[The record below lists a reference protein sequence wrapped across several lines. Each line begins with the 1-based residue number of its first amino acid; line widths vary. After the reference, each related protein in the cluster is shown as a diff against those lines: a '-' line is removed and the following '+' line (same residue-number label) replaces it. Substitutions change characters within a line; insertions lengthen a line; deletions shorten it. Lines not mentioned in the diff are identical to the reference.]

1 MSTDPSD
8 PLAPSTDP
16 DVVPSS
22 TPDGPQ
28 TIPAPDTPAGEPGP
42 DPSDASADPRTQP
55 GQLDE
60 PTRGSNPNSGGPA
73 GLAGDMGISSE
84 RTGPAGSDPRG
95 FDIEGTGSV
104 GGSVTRTDGGFDTSP
119 TEWDAVDVSQ
129 RDVNPMPEGSETM
142 TGAGSEDTAYA
153 GDDAN
158 IDRTVGEPMPNPI
171 PDEKL
176 RRGNDQPDASRA
188 Q

>member
-8 PLAPSTDP
+8 PLTPSTEP
-16 DVVPSS
+16 EVLPSS

-28 TIPAPDTPAGEPGP
+28 TIPAPGPGEPAP
-42 DPSDASADPRTQP
+42 EAQP

-60 PTRGSNPNSGGPA
+60 PTRASNPSSGGPA
-73 GLAGDMGISSE
+73 GLSGDLGISSE

-95 FDIEGTGSV
+95 FDIAGTGSV
-104 GGSVTRTDGGFDTSP
+104 GGAVDRTDGGFDTSP
-119 TEWDAVDVSQ
+119 TAFDAPDVSQ

-142 TGAGSEDTAYA
+142 TGAGNTPGGQANP
-153 GDDAN
+153 GD

-171 PDEKL
+171 PDEKS
-176 RRGNDQPDASRA
+176 RRGTHEPGPSRA
-188 Q
+188 R